1 MTAVSATKE
10 HFNLHSAA
18 VASAQIGMKEA
29 DSGDFIKM

>member
-1 MTAVSATKE
+1 MAVLESL